1 MYESQTY
8 EVILARMLAT
18 VPDSMDKR
26 EGSIIYDALAPAAFE
41 LAQTYIEMD
50 VILTET
56 FADTASRAYLIKRA
70 AERGI
75 IPEVATNAILKGVF
89 SFEAGKSA
97 SVGDRFSL
105 ETLNYIITEKI
116 SDTEYKL
123 KCEAAGVS
131 GNTQFGALIPIA
143 YINGLK
149 SATLTEL
156 LIPGEDDEDTE
167 VFRARYL
174 ASFNNQAY
182 GGNIADYK
190 QKTKKMQGVGGV
202 KVYPVWNGGGT
213 VKVVIVSTT
222 FSPPTAELID
232 SVQTQLDPIP
242 NQGKGLGVA
251 PIGHI
256 VTVEGASTEIINLA
270 ATVLLKSGVLWD
282 NVKADV
288 ETMLDAYYLELA
300 KSWESL
306 DNVIVRVSQIESRMI
321 EVAGIL
327 DVYDMNING
336 IAANHTTSANSVP
349 VRGAF
354 SVQTG

>member
-8 EVILARMLAT
+8 ETILARMLAT

-41 LAQTYIEMD
+41 LAQAYVEMD
-50 VILTET
+50 VILNET
-56 FADTASRAYLIKRA
+56 FADTASRTYLIKRA

-75 IPEVATNAILKGVF
+75 IPEPATNAILKGVF
-89 SFEAGKSA
+89 SFDAGKTA
-97 SVGDRFSL
+97 NVGDRFSL
-105 ETLNYIITEKI
+105 DTLNYIITEKV

-123 KCEAAGVS
+123 KCETAGIA
-131 GNTQFGALIPIA
+131 GNTQFGALVPITF
-143 YINGLK
+143 INGLK

-190 QKTKKMQGVGGV
+190 QKTKTIQGVGGV

-213 VKVVIVSTT
+213 VKVVVVSTT

-232 SVQTQLDPIP
+232 LVQTTLDPTQ
-242 NQGKGLGVA
+242 NNGEGLGVA
-251 PIGHI
+251 PIGHV
-256 VTVEGASTEIINLA
+256 VTVEGATTETINLA

-282 NVKADV
+282 NVKSDV
-288 ETMLDAYYLELA
+288 ETMLDAYYLDLA

-321 EVAGIL
+321 EIAGIL
-327 DVYDMNING
+327 DVYDMSING
-336 IAANHTTSANSVP
+336 TAANYTTSANSVP
-349 VRGAF
+349 VRGEFNVTA
-354 SVQTG
+354 G

>member
-1 MYESQTY
+1 MYEGQTY
-8 EVILARMLAT
+8 EVILNRMLAT
-18 VPDSMDKR
+18 VPDTLDKR

-41 LAQTYIEMD
+41 LAQAYIEMD

-56 FADTASRAYLIKRA
+56 FADTASREFLIKRA

-75 IPEVATNAILKGVF
+75 IPEPATNAILKGVF
-89 SFEAGKSA
+89 SFDAGKTV
-97 SVGDRFSL
+97 SVGERFSCG
-105 ETLNYIITEKI
+105 ELNYVITEKI

-123 KCEAAGVS
+123 RCETAGIV
-131 GNTQFGALIPIA
+131 GNTQIGNLIPIN
-143 YINGLK
+143 YIAGLK
-149 SATLTEL
+149 SATLSEL
-156 LIPGEDDEDTE
+156 LIPGEDEEDTE
-167 VFRARYL
+167 VLRLRYL

-190 QKTKKMQGVGGV
+190 QKTKTIQGVGGV

-222 FSPPTAELID
+222 FAPPTAELID
-232 SVQTQLDPIP
+232 LVQSTLDPTQ
-242 NQGKGLGVA
+242 NNGEGLGVA
-251 PIGHI
+251 PIGHV
-256 VTVEGASTEIINLA
+256 VTVEGATTETINLA

-282 NVKADV
+282 NVKTDV
-288 ETMLDAYYLELA
+288 ETMLDAYYLDLA

-327 DVYDMNING
+327 DVYDMSING
-336 IAANHTTSANSVP
+336 VAANYTTSANSVP